1 MFVTKVLSRSGQYW
15 RQRTLW

>member
-15 RQRTLW
+15 RQGTLW